1 MNDNNNPYMNMVMD
15 AMRMNQ
21 GNTSQCSIVGEEPKK
36 IMMNYYEMAE
46 QITVNYRSLHRCLSS
61 SRIIG

>member
-1 MNDNNNPYMNMVMD
+1 MVMD

-21 GNTSQCSIVGEEPKK
+21 GNASQCSIVGEEPKK
-36 IMMNYYEMAE
+36 IMMNYYGMAE

-61 SRIIG
+61 SRIID

>member
-1 MNDNNNPYMNMVMD
+1 MVMD

-21 GNTSQCSIVGEEPKK
+21 SNASQCSIVGEELKK
-36 IMMNYYEMAE
+36 IMMNYYGMAE

-61 SRIIG
+61 SRIMG